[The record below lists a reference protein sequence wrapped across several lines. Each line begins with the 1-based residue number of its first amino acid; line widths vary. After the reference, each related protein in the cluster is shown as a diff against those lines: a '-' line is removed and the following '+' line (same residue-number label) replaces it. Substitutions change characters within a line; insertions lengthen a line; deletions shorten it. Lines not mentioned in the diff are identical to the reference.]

1 MFVAR
6 CREEGCDLVKK
17 TRRLALVLGCILA
30 AIALAGVA
38 LVASNQMNADF
49 GQLDEADQAILSEYN
64 TLCDSL
70 AEDDVWE
77 GFDLEGKT
85 ILAMPGDWA
94 GGYLINPSEPV
105 SSVFAKQVALPE
117 GWGIEVY
124 RVSAL
129 EPDLLG
135 LFLEGNFNTLG
146 ETYSLYGSDYYFVKY
161 DRVASVTD
169 QWSSDHF
176 TAFLAHEAFHYYM
189 QDNWPDGSRFSTE
202 GLTDED
208 VALLGEEYQVLAR
221 IQAELLAGA
230 PDREV
235 LRAAA
240 TDYLDVMDQRLAA
253 NPEYARQELEMEL
266 VEGTANYVGIQAARR
281 VGYDLGVMYFTNQ
294 KNVSFDEVIPQ
305 YETGGID
312 KGYLAD
318 RLPYETGAL
327 LCELMDELGIPGW
340 QASLNAQSPDA
351 PVTLYDLMRES
362 VEA

>member
-1 MFVAR
+1 MKKRAR
-6 CREEGCDLVKK
+6 RFPIVIAC
-17 TRRLALVLGCILA
+17 VLLSIV
-30 AIALAGVA
+30 LAGVA
-38 LVASNQMNADF
+38 LVASNQMNADL

-117 GWGIEVY
+117 DWGIEVH
-124 RVSAL
+124 RISAL
-129 EPDLLG
+129 EPGLLG

-161 DRVASVTD
+161 DRAASVTD

-176 TAFLAHEAFHYYM
+176 TALLAHEAFHYYM
-189 QDNWPDGSRFSTE
+189 QDSWPDGSRFSVE

-221 IQAELLAGA
+221 IQAELLTGE
-230 PDREV
+230 PDRDA

-240 TDYLDVMDQRLAA
+240 ADYLDVMNRRLAA
-253 NPEYARQELEMEL
+253 NPEYVRQELEMEL

-281 VGYDLGVMYFTNQ
+281 VGYDLGVMHFINQ

-305 YETGGID
+305 YEAGGID

-327 LCELMDELGIPGW
+327 LCLLMDELGVPDW
-340 QASLNAQSPDA
+340 QASLNAQSPGA
-351 PVTLYDLMRES
+351 PVTLYDL
-362 VEA
+362 VKGWLEA